1 MYRALV
7 FACLAV
13 ACVSNAPSN
22 SSTGDGANK
31 AAKEWPS
38 SGPPGREPDL
48 GQALFFAHVQGGN
61 GQLELKLED
70 FVAQVKT
77 GAQATRTHLWITM
90 ANPGETQVEAVL
102 RLPVPAGAAVTRAV
116 LHVGAEAVEGAFV
129 ARERAREI
137 YRSITERRRDP
148 ALITWN
154 GPEWIDATVFPVGK
168 HDRRVL
174 ELEWIEPTASRD
186 GCLWYRVPVIA
197 HQGGKAR
204 RPSRITVDGVATDL
218 LGRTW
223 LPLATQGKVGDPAVA
238 RGPGE
243 PFAYAFAPARE
254 RKPGPTRLVLA
265 AETSRAMP
273 PAERKRQHAVL
284 EQLLDALPAD
294 TGVTLL
300 AVDWAVAAVAESAPP
315 AEVRAALD
323 HLDAIPSAGAMD
335 LENALLVASA
345 RARAVDAHA
354 VVFLGYGADGFGGD
368 GLAAPLRELQRAGQ
382 TLIVVGSDA
391 TPIGDAAALTGGQSL
406 PWTSTTEAVD
416 RVLALL
422 QRTPAKLTLD
432 NAERFLALDTVT
444 GETRWLA
451 RFAGP
456 APDRL
461 PRADARD
468 LEALWTRAHVAA
480 TAGRDTEE
488 GVRRRVLTPLTSIL
502 VLESTADYARFGIVE
517 PERGEDVHLGKRPG
531 GERQTGERF
540 GIRAPSGND
549 RGARAGSIFGRN
561 TAVGNDAVNVLGGLI
576 DNQIAEAYGTGGF
589 GLVGTG
595 SGGGGTGK
603 GTIGLGN
610 FGTIGKGGGG
620 GNGSGYGRGVGG
632 LGGRRARAPE
642 VIPGQS
648 TVRGSLDKEIIRRVI
663 RMHANEVKYCYDQEL
678 ARHPALSGRISVE
691 FVIAAN
697 GEVTSSK
704 LQSSTMRDPRVE
716 SCVVQ
721 AFQRWEFPRSSGGGI
736 SIVSYP
742 FNFVPGDW
750 DRVAHVVAPG
760 EIPGAPWDVGLA
772 ALRGKGELAERVAK
786 IAAMLVAPT
795 TESPSVL
802 AWWIVER
809 HLRSGPPIPGACIL
823 AANLLR
829 EANQP
834 HEAGRILSEAGGV
847 DSGRHH
853 RRVPSLVERPGRRAP
868 DRAGGT
874 QIAGG
879 LGPSGASQG
888 SKVLRPAA
896 DV

>member
-13 ACVSNAPSN
+13 ACVSNAPLSPG
-22 SSTGDGANK
+22 SGDGGNQAGQ
-31 AAKEWPS
+31 AWPNG
-38 SGPPGREPDL
+38 GPPGREPDL
-48 GQALFFAHVQGGN
+48 AQALFFARLQGSGT
-61 GQLELKLED
+61 QQELKLED
-70 FVAQVKT
+70 FVVQVKT

-90 ANPGETQVEAVL
+90 ANPGEAQVEAVM
-102 RLPVPAGAAVTRAV
+102 RLPVPPGTAVTRAV
-116 LHVGAEAVEGAFV
+116 LHVGADAVEGAFV

-148 ALITWN
+148 ALVTWN
-154 GPEWIDATVFPVGK
+154 GPEWIDATVFPVEK

-204 RPSRITVDGVATDL
+204 RPARVTVDGAAVDL
-218 LGRTW
+218 LGRAW
-223 LPLATQGKVGDPAVA
+223 LPLVTQGKVGDPAVA

-243 PFAYAFAPARE
+243 PFGYAFAPAQE

-273 PAERKRQHAVL
+273 PAERRRQRAVI
-284 EQLLDALPAD
+284 EQLLAALPAD
-294 TGVTLL
+294 TSVTLL
-300 AVDWAVAAVAESAPP
+300 AVDWTVAAVAENVSP
-315 AEVRAALD
+315 AEARAALD
-323 HLDAIPSAGAMD
+323 RLDAIPSAGALD
-335 LENALLVASA
+335 LESALRAASA

-382 TLIVVGSDA
+382 TLVVVGGDA
-391 TPIGDAAALTGGQSL
+391 TPIADAAALTGGQSL
-406 PWTSTTEAVD
+406 PWTNTSEAVA

-422 QRTPAKLTLD
+422 QRTPANLTLD
-432 NAERFLALDTVT
+432 NAENFLALETVT

-456 APDRL
+456 GPDRL

-488 GVRRRVLTPLTSIL
+488 GVRHRVLTPLTSIL
-502 VLESTADYARFGIVE
+502 VLESTADYARWGIAA
-517 PERGEDVHLGKRPG
+517 PDQPEDVHLGKRHSGQVP
-531 GERQTGERF
+531 TGERF
-540 GIRAPSGND
+540 GSRAPSGND
-549 RGARAGSIFGRN
+549 RQARFGSSFGRD
-561 TAVGNDAVNVLGGLI
+561 TAVGNDSENVLGGLI
-576 DNQIAEAYGTGGF
+576 GNQIAAAYGTGVLGII
-589 GLVGTG
+589 GTG
-595 SGGGGTGK
+595 SGGGGTGE
-603 GTIGLGN
+603 GTIGIGN
-610 FGTIGKGGGG
+610 FGTLGKGGGG
-620 GNGSGYGRGVGG
+620 YGRSVGG
-632 LGGRRARAPE
+632 LGGGKASTPV
-642 VIPGQS
+642 VIPGPPA
-648 TVRGSLDKEIIRRVI
+648 VRGSLDKEIIRRVV
-663 RMHANEVKYCYDQEL
+663 RRHGNEVRYCYEQEL
-678 ARHPALSGRISVE
+678 ARHPALSGRIAVQ

-697 GEVTSSK
+697 GEVTSSS
-704 LQSSTMRDPRVE
+704 LQSSTMNNPRVE

-721 AFQRWEFPRSSGGGI
+721 AFRRWNFPYPSGGGVVL
-736 SIVSYP
+736 VSYP

-750 DRVAHVVAPG
+750 DRVAHVVAP
-760 EIPGAPWDVGLA
+760 EVIPDAPWAVSLA

-786 IAAMLVAPT
+786 VAAMLVAPT

-834 HEAGRILSEAGGV
+834 RDAGRILSEAGGV
-847 DSGRHH
+847 DLVATTAEFRRWSSG
-853 RRVPSLVERPGRRAP
+853 P
-868 DRAGGT
+868 DVARLT
-874 QIAGG
+874 E
-879 LGPSGASQG
+879 L
-888 SKVLRPAA
+888 AA
-896 DV
+896 RK